1 MSCIDT
7 GSKLSTVLCLLA
19 NALPSSFMITSGAK
33 KFYFTSPRRQP
44 RIMSLEV
51 DKLIE
56 EFLVES
62 SLVLN
67 AKLMPLFHLKW
78 VEIALRY
85 RSLVSGLSMQIN
97 WNSFGLRWNCQINRF
112 YSLAVCLVYSPSWL
126 DLHTDTSLK
135 AFLLIDRFASNKT
148 RSVLLV
154 LIFFFP
160 ELGVGSNLNAAVD
173 TCLFVLFVLDRWIS
187 CGR

>member
-1 MSCIDT
+1 M
-7 GSKLSTVLCLLA
+7 
-19 NALPSSFMITSGAK
+19 MTSGAK
-33 KFYFTSPRRQP
+33 SFYFASPRRQP

-67 AKLMPLFHLKW
+67 AKLMPLFYLKW

-154 LIFFFP
+154 LIFFSP
-160 ELGVGSNLNAAVD
+160 NLEWAVIWTPLSTRVYLFYLFLIDESVAADKRTIIFQLNKSSVIG
-173 TCLFVLFVLDRWIS
+173 FS
-187 CGR
+187 P